1 MNQYITEKEE
11 IKNLIQCDRFISI
24 HMERIRFIEKRLYCT
39 KEPFKVYSGLTGALD
54 AATFKGNR
62 GAKRLGKW
70 RDKMRAE
77 LGVEGQ
83 EAYLSTMADFGSLT
97 HECLVRIKQQGFL
110 DWGFEQDY
118 ARQFFEGS
126 AKRNGI
132 EPNFNVIRSQVFD
145 YCKAA
150 ASLLQFVH
158 DNVMEIYAIE
168 TMAMSDELQIATPLD
183 LVCRV
188 KEKKGERV
196 VGLNIKT
203 SEQFGLHHWEQ
214 VSVEMHLWNNTYP
227 DFQIDATGLLRHKD
241 WNQKKG
247 LPTYAYELMDSEDQ
261 QKTFEDA
268 RKRLLLCL
276 ADSEC
281 TYMNFPTELPSFSGI
296 TKSGEAPKIVT
307 KTLEEIYN
315 EYSEEELA

>member
-1 MNQYITEKEE
+1 M
-11 IKNLIQCDRFISI
+11 
-24 HMERIRFIEKRLYCT
+24 
-39 KEPFKVYSGLTGALD
+39 
-54 AATFKGNR
+54 
-62 GAKRLGKW
+62 
-70 RDKMRAE
+70 
-77 LGVEGQ
+77 
-83 EAYLSTMADFGSLT
+83 
-97 HECLVRIKQQGFL
+97 
-110 DWGFEQDY
+110 
-118 ARQFFEGS
+118 
-126 AKRNGI
+126 
-132 EPNFNVIRSQVFD
+132 
-145 YCKAA
+145 
-150 ASLLQFVH
+150 
-158 DNVMEIYAIE
+158 
-168 TMAMSDELQIATPLD
+168 
-183 LVCRV
+183 
-188 KEKKGERV
+188 
-196 VGLNIKT
+196 GLNIKT

-315 EYSEEELA
+315 EYSEEELV